1 MRWRGR
7 RGGGARGGGERSE
20 AAASLPSFTRFSSH
34 DAETLDRSF

>member
-1 MRWRGR
+1 MEREEGR
-7 RGGGARGGGERSE
+7 RGEGGGERSE

>member
-1 MRWRGR
+1 MEREEEVG
-7 RGGGARGGGERSE
+7 RGGRGRSE